1 MFFDMFIIDLLVF
14 VLYYNLLVKI
24 EKYYSKIVIDIDMGV
39 CYFCIIFVFNEEKFL
54 VLDVF
59 YNYSY

>member
-24 EKYYSKIVIDIDMGV
+24 EKYYLKIVIDIDMGV

-59 YNYSY
+59 YNYLY